1 MTDSGWSDG
10 DRSERAAPTGSA
22 DSEEGPRSG
31 FGPPPSGPAPVTPPS
46 GPAPVTPPSGPA
58 PGAPPN
64 HPAYAP
70 PQSPPPH
77 APPGAAPYGS
87 PAPHASPYRPP
98 PPHAAPYGAPPHAAP
113 PPYGPPAPYAQPYP
127 AHPQGPGQPP
137 YPQGPGQPF
146 AAQPAAV
153 QPPAGP
159 DFLAADRRSAVVVDA
174 AGVSFE
180 CNGHTL
186 DFPWQDIATVHY
198 KAGSPGHVLMVA
210 VVLPDGRFFE
220 CAVIARNRGK
230 LQQWFADL
238 APVLGVHLAGRGR

>member
-1 MTDSGWSDG
+1 MTDSGWNDG
-10 DRSERAAPTGSA
+10 DRSERAAPPGSA
-22 DSEEGPRSG
+22 DSEEGPRPG
-31 FGPPPSGPAPVTPPS
+31 FGPPPSGQAPVTPLSGPAPVTPPT
-46 GPAPVTPPSGPA
+46 GPAPA
-58 PGAPPN
+58 APPN

-70 PQSPPPH
+70 PQSPPSH
-77 APPGAAPYGS
+77 APPGAAPYGP
-87 PAPHASPYRPP
+87 PAPHASPYGPP
-98 PPHAAPYGAPPHAAP
+98 PPHAAPYGA

-127 AHPQGPGQPP
+127 VHPQGPGQPP

-180 CNGHTL
+180 SNGHTL
-186 DFPWQDIATVHY
+186 DFPWHDIATVHY